1 MAFTDME
8 RADGE
13 QLPVEPTIR
22 WTGKRNPETGK
33 PLFRFSKTLRN
44 GKPRLRHPETDKP
57 LVTSGDIILTNQGG
71 PDGTLKLHWN
81 GQWLPIPSILEFQ
94 CWTMDSICETPDGRM
109 VEPDAPDS
117 WLSLVGLV

>member
-22 WTGKRNPETGK
+22 WTGR
-33 PLFRFSKTLRN
+33 TLRN
-44 GKPRLRHPETDKP
+44 GRPRLRHPETNKA
-57 LVTSGDIILTNQGG
+57 LLTNGDIILTNQGG